1 MKKVLFIFML
11 ICISCQA
18 SERNKG
24 KTLNINK
31 ENISETQ
38 INDSIIGVWV
48 ISKTIST
55 KIKYKNGTT
64 TKIETE
70 TICNDCPTII
80 FNKNGKGI
88 LRNAVGHESSFK
100 WVIDKDKILFLLSKK
115 SDENSFF
122 STSNEFMFK
131 IYNDSKN
138 YFLELIISREN
149 CRYVLIR

>member
-1 MKKVLFIFML
+1 MEKALFIFML

-18 SERNKG
+18 SEINKG

-31 ENISETQ
+31 ENISETRE
-38 INDSIIGVWV
+38 NDSIIGVWDL
-48 ISKTIST
+48 SKTIST

-64 TKIETE
+64 IKIETA

-80 FNKNGKGI
+80 LKKNGKGV
-88 LRNAVGHESSFK
+88 LRNAIGHESSFN
-100 WVIDKDKILFLLSKK
+100 WVIDKDKIRFLFSKK

-122 STSNEFMFK
+122 STFNEFKFK

-138 YFLELIISREN
+138 YFLELIIPGKN
-149 CRYVLIR
+149 YKYVLIR